1 METKNYERFR
11 KAIMKHKICNNC
23 GAVMTW
29 DYQNQR
35 YICLCC
41 GNSEPTEE
49 ELKAKPGSYIN

>member
-1 METKNYERFR
+1 
-11 KAIMKHKICNNC
+11 MKHKICNNC

-35 YICLCC
+35 YLCLCC

-49 ELKAKPGSYIN
+49 ELKGKPGSYIN